1 MLTYQCKCCG
11 APLDIKPNIKI
22 CKCTYCEV
30 TQTIPLL
37 DYDEKAVLWER
48 ADNLR
53 RSGEYDRAAD
63 VYDQLVE
70 LDDQEPDVF
79 WSKMLCRYGVEYVE
93 ENGSNKRI
101 PTINRIQYQPV
112 IDDEDYRAALKLADG
127 DQQRL
132 YAVQAMQLEELRKEI
147 LSVSM
152 TAEPYDIF
160 ICYKETDASGRRTDD
175 SVLAGQLYRALTAE
189 GWKVFFARI
198 SLEDKA
204 GTEYEPYIFA
214 ALNSARLMLA
224 VGTSPENFNAVWV
237 RNEWNRYLYRIS
249 ERNEGNL
256 VVLYKNMLPQHLPE
270 EFAHLQSFDM
280 GAPDFMEELLRG
292 ARKLLSA
299 PKQSTEQIEEQT
311 NVVEAATAVSLLRRA
326 ELCLEDGEFDRAD
339 EFCELALNC
348 EPENAD
354 VYFTK
359 LLAEYRVK
367 TEDELTRVTTD
378 FSQSGNYKKAM
389 RFGDERFCT
398 KLSETHRRSLYNR
411 YCIELDNAAYESQCE
426 GVALRFSALGD
437 YLDSSQKAEECK
449 LKAQRLAEERASAAK
464 ERKYA
469 EAKITLDES
478 YVDID
483 ALYDAQKQLRE
494 LGEYKDSALLADKCA
509 EKIKAFNEQ
518 KERELAE
525 KAAIEEKQRR
535 TSERFVKVLKKVL
548 LIGVPAV
555 TIIICLGV
563 LINQM
568 SLSSRY
574 NNAVAMCER
583 GEYDAAMTEFVELS
597 GYKDSSEQIRHTR
610 YLKAM
615 SLFENGQYDEAIEV
629 FLTLGTYKDSKD
641 MLLKTKYYLAD
652 EAAASGNYD
661 EAVSAFVSLGDY
673 SDSAERVLA
682 LKYDHAVSLRESGDF
697 SVAADEFEA
706 LGGYSD
712 CQEQT
717 IACRYAYAQQLF
729 DNKEFELAADAFS
742 KLGDYADSAE
752 MVISSKYS
760 AAECYAENGNY
771 QNACMLYEE
780 LGDYSDCKIK
790 LLEVQYDYAAYLAE
804 NRDYEKAIRYY
815 RELSKK
821 HYSDSAE
828 KLMQVTYDQA
838 IYYADNNR
846 FSEAIDILL
855 SIEQDKAQDILKDIR
870 YNYAVYL
877 SGIKQYEQA
886 LQQLSFTAGYKN
898 TPEMNQKIKYDWA
911 CDLYEKGLYDE
922 AYELFSALG
931 NYSDSASMLEQAE
944 KQIFCSSVRG
954 DIVTFGSYEQN
965 GIINDGPEPIEWI
978 VLDRQDNKIL
988 VLSRYCLE
996 RSQFGASTWEK
1007 STIRAWL
1014 NSDFV
1019 STSFTTE
1026 ERFRI
1031 CLTTLENNPNTLYN
1045 TYGGAATEDEV
1056 FLLSDEELKQYISE
1070 YENRITTRTQYSY
1083 QKYYDHCM
1091 DVFGPNLLNPP
1102 EPDEYVTWWL
1112 RSVGEQLCID
1122 NVSAA
1127 TGSISNSGVDY
1138 DFSMDI
1144 RPAMWIDVSE

>member
-22 CKCTYCEV
+22 CKCTFCEV
-30 TQTIPLL
+30 MQTIPLL

-53 RSGEYDRAAD
+53 RSGEYDRAAE

-280 GAPDFMEELLRG
+280 SAPDFMDELLRG

-359 LLAEYRVK
+359 LLAEYRAK

-469 EAKITLDES
+469 EAKITIDGS

-509 EKIKAFNEQ
+509 EKIKAFNDQ

-525 KAAIEEKQRR
+525 KAAIEEKQRKA
-535 TSERFVKVLKKVL
+535 SENFIRILKKAL

-555 TIIICLGV
+555 AVIICGGI

-574 NNAVAMCER
+574 DNAVDMCER

-597 GYKDSSEQIRHTR
+597 GYKDSSEQIKHTR

-615 SLFENGQYDEAIEV
+615 SLFENRKYDEATEI
-629 FLTLGTYKDSKD
+629 FSTLGAYKDSKD
-641 MLLKTKYYLAD
+641 MLLKTKYYIAD

-697 SVAADEFEA
+697 SAAADEFEA

-717 IACRYAYAQQLF
+717 IACRYAYAQKLF
-729 DNKEFELAADAFS
+729 DNKEFELAAKAFER
-742 KLGDYADSAE
+742 LGNYSDSAE
-752 MVISSKYS
+752 KVILVKYS
-760 AAECYAENGNY
+760 AAGHYAENGEFE
-771 QNACMLYEE
+771 QACELYKE
-780 LGDYSDCKIK
+780 LGDYSDCKMK
-790 LLEVQYDYAAYLAE
+790 LSEMKYLLAEQHLLEKEYDKAMALFEEIPTYSDAKERIKEAKYGKALALAE
-804 NRDYEKAIRYY
+804 KEDFEGAIAVLEELGDHSDADIRLKEMKYSYAVQLAEEKDFEKAIRYFTQLGDY
-815 RELSKK
+815 L
-821 HYSDSAE
+821 DSAE
-828 KLMQVTYDQA
+828 KVLETKYNKAIELRENAFYDD
-838 IYYADNNR
+838 ADK
-846 FSEAIDILL
+846 L
-855 SIEQDKAQDILKDIR
+855 
-870 YNYAVYL
+870 
-877 SGIKQYEQA
+877 
-886 LQQLSFTAGYKN
+886 FT
-898 TPEMNQKIKYDWA
+898 E
-911 CDLYEKGLYDE
+911 
-922 AYELFSALG
+922 LG
-931 NYSDSASMLEQAE
+931 NYSDARAQLRITAEMRFTRAQA
-944 KQIFCSSVRG
+944 G
-954 DIVTFGSYEQN
+954 DKIKFGSYVQTALGNNAE
-965 GIINDGPEPIEWI
+965 IEWKVI
-978 VLDRQDNKIL
+978 DRQGTRVL
-988 VLSRYCLE
+988 VISEMLLDCRAY
-996 RSQFGASTWEK
+996 GGDTWEN
-1007 STIRAWL
+1007 SSLRSWL
-1014 NSDFV
+1014 NSDFINTAF
-1019 STSFTTE
+1019 STE
-1026 ERFRI
+1026 EREMIPEVTVEATDGGVSTYDRVFILSCDEIKRYSSGNEDRRRNFTDWAEKKYRNI
-1031 CLTTLENNPNTLYN
+1031 IIPTL
-1045 TYGGAATEDEV
+1045 DEGV
-1056 FLLSDEELKQYISE
+1056 SLA
-1070 YENRITTRTQYSY
+1070 YSNG
-1083 QKYYDHCM
+1083 YD
-1091 DVFGPNLLNPP
+1091 
-1102 EPDEYVTWWL
+1102 WWL
-1112 RSVGEQLCID
+1112 RDLGDEFCHKTALSY
-1122 NVSAA
+1122 
-1127 TGSISNSGVDY
+1127 GSINTSGERY
-1138 DFSMDI
+1138 DKQTI
-1144 RPAMWIDVSE
+1144 GVRPAMWIEMGE

>member
-299 PKQSTEQIEEQT
+299 PKQSTEQIEEQP
-311 NVVEAATAVSLLRRA
+311 NVVEAATAASLLRRA
-326 ELCLEDGEFDRAD
+326 ELCLEDEEFDRAD

-354 VYFTK
+354 IYFTK

-367 TEDELTRVTTD
+367 TEDELTRVTAD

-518 KERELAE
+518 KDRELAE
-525 KAAIEEKQRR
+525 KAAIEEKQRKA
-535 TSERFVKVLKKVL
+535 SENFIRILKKAL

-555 TIIICLGV
+555 AVIICGGI

-597 GYKDSSEQIRHTR
+597 GYKDSSEQIKHTR

-615 SLFENGQYDEAIEV
+615 SLFENKQYDEAIEV

-673 SDSAERVLA
+673 SDSAERVLV
-682 LKYDHAVSLRESGDF
+682 LKYDHAILLREGGDF
-697 SVAADEFEA
+697 STAADEFEA

-729 DNKEFELAADAFS
+729 DNKEFELAAKAFER
-742 KLGDYADSAE
+742 LGNCSDSAE
-752 MVISSKYS
+752 KVILVKYS
-760 AAECYAENGNY
+760 AAGHYAENGEFE
-771 QNACMLYEE
+771 QACELYKE
-780 LGDYSDCKIK
+780 LGDYSDCKMK
-790 LLEVQYDYAAYLAE
+790 LLETQYAHAEHLVENGEYYKAINIYSLLSKKLYADSEQKLEQTNYNYALQLADDGRFTE
-804 NRDYEKAIRYY
+804 AITILSDSDYEKAAESLNEIKYRYAVS
-815 RELSKK
+815 LCSKGDYDDAANIFIQLGE
-821 HYSDSAE
+821 YSDSVQKAE
-828 KLMQVTYDQA
+828 
-838 IYYADNNR
+838 
-846 FSEAIDILL
+846 EA
-855 SIEQDKAQDILKDIR
+855 KK
-870 YNYAVYL
+870 
-877 SGIKQYEQA
+877 
-886 LQQLSFTAGYKN
+886 LSFSNAQYG
-898 TPEMNQKIKYDWA
+898 DV
-911 CDLYEKGLYDE
+911 LY
-922 AYELFSALG
+922 
-931 NYSDSASMLEQAE
+931 
-944 KQIFCSSVRG
+944 
-954 DIVTFGSYEQN
+954 FGKYEQN
-965 GIINDGPEPIEWI
+965 GDLSDGEEPIEWI
-978 VLDRQDNKIL
+978 VVNREEDRVL
-988 VLSRYCLE
+988 VISKYCLE
-996 RSQFGASTWEK
+996 MSHFGDDNWPES
-1007 STIRAWL
+1007 SVRRWL
-1014 NSDFV
+1014 NGEFAESA
-1019 STSFTTE
+1019 FTAE
-1026 ERFRI
+1026 EYAKIPTVNIRNRDNI
-1031 CLTTLENNPNTLYN
+1031 DYEHD
-1045 TYGGAATEDEV
+1045 GGGNTEDKV
-1056 FLLSDEELKQYISE
+1056 FLLSADECDKYLD
-1070 YENRITTRTQYSY
+1070 NDMRITKRTAYLR
-1083 QKYYDHCM
+1083 
-1091 DVFGPNLLNPP
+1091 DVYIEEYCKPFEHPVPNENASI
-1102 EPDEYVTWWL
+1102 EWWL
-1112 RSVGEQLCID
+1112 RSVGGW
-1122 NVSAA
+1122 
-1127 TGSISNSGVDY
+1127 TSIQCVRKDGRVDEY
-1138 DFSMDI
+1138 GCSYNYAYLNI